1 MRSFPT
7 FVIQT
12 SSNYLRLS
20 VQSFEHFCL
29 NKLLWGPEGSG
40 SAICATIDLNPLN
53 FEVDI
58 TYGKIPV
65 EHAVFFYKG
74 LPLDLLG
81 CICCEASSENGEHSS
96 VGELSMKNGGGRKMC
111 RSLDLIWDSLRA
123 HNGVFCVCILCLYF
137 VFVYFVLY
145 FFSCF
150 LCVVFCVLF
159 FVFVFCFC
167 ILCLYF
173 VSVLG
178 FCILCLYLVFVFCVG
193 ILCVSLIIIVFLY
206 FVIYMLCLYFMF

>member
-111 RSLDLIWDSLRA
+111 RSLDLI
-123 HNGVFCVCILCLYF
+123 
-137 VFVYFVLY
+137 
-145 FFSCF
+145 
-150 LCVVFCVLF
+150 
-159 FVFVFCFC
+159 
-167 ILCLYF
+167 
-173 VSVLG
+173 
-178 FCILCLYLVFVFCVG
+178 
-193 ILCVSLIIIVFLY
+193 
-206 FVIYMLCLYFMF
+206 

>member
-65 EHAVFFYKG
+65 EHAVFLQG
-74 LPLDLLG
+74 
-81 CICCEASSENGEHSS
+81 A
-96 VGELSMKNGGGRKMC
+96 
-111 RSLDLIWDSLRA
+111 SLRLTRL
-123 HNGVFCVCILCLYF
+123 HLLR
-137 VFVYFVLY
+137 
-145 FFSCF
+145 
-150 LCVVFCVLF
+150 
-159 FVFVFCFC
+159 
-167 ILCLYF
+167 
-173 VSVLG
+173 
-178 FCILCLYLVFVFCVG
+178 G
-193 ILCVSLIIIVFLY
+193 IF
-206 FVIYMLCLYFMF
+206 